1 MFCLKASWIKKS
13 EKPTN
18 YFFLIG
24 RIISDLKQ
32 INHEIESFYSDLLE
46 TKSSAFFPQISERT
60 FSALLRT

>member
-1 MFCLKASWIKKS
+1 M
-13 EKPTN
+13 
-18 YFFLIG
+18 
-24 RIISDLKQ
+24 IISDLKQ